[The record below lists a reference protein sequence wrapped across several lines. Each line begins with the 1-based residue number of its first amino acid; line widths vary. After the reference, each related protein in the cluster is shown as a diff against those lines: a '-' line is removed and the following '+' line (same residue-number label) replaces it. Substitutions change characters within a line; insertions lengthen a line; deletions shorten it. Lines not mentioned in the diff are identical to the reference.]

1 MVRLKFIV
9 LNDAIVLRISE
20 GYERYYKSVSIRP
33 STGAKFI
40 YTNSGCHYTSNSCS
54 RYCFVEPICCNQ
66 RQLSDSAFYFV
77 KTLSGCCNF
86 HLWGSRFNSSS
97 RVAFL

>member
-1 MVRLKFIV
+1 MSLIIALHLGEGIV
-9 LNDAIVLRISE
+9 MASDSRTT
-20 GYERYYKSVSIRP
+20 VSIRP